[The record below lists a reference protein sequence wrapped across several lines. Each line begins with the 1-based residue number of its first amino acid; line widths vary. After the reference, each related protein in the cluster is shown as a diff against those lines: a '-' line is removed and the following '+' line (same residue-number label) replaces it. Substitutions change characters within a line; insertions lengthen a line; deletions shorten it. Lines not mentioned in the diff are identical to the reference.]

1 MGNKQNK
8 NENKHFNKNM
18 HIKSMNELKKDKNS
32 ENKDKDRYKFNIL
45 FIGESGIGAKTSLIK
60 RLIEGKFI
68 ELKEQ
73 EKRYEKCENLFF
85 EKEDKKIILYLID
98 TNGKKE
104 RRNFVNDYFQNADCI
119 IMGYNVTNE
128 QNFQEIVDYWY
139 KKVQELSKTNLI
151 YLLGNKIDLQ
161 GDIKV
166 REEEAK
172 IFADSKKI
180 KYFPIS
186 VKNNI
191 NIDEFLYDLKANL
204 DIDKHIIYNN
214 GINEIFYGNPS
225 KKTYRIV
232 FLGECAIGSKST
244 LINVLVYHKFD
255 YSSACNGSCLKV
267 IDLKNDKK
275 LTLDLWDTP
284 GQEKYKAL
292 CKFYILMSD
301 VIVLGYDVT
310 RRETYDSVIN
320 FWFKEV
326 KEYSNTSLVYLLGNK
341 IDLVNER
348 NVPRTE
354 ARNFCEAAN
363 VR

>member
-1 MGNKQNK
+1 M
-8 NENKHFNKNM
+8 
-18 HIKSMNELKKDKNS
+18 
-32 ENKDKDRYKFNIL
+32 
-45 FIGESGIGAKTSLIK
+45 
-60 RLIEGKFI
+60 
-68 ELKEQ
+68 
-73 EKRYEKCENLFF
+73 
-85 EKEDKKIILYLID
+85 
-98 TNGKKE
+98 
-104 RRNFVNDYFQNADCI
+104 
-119 IMGYNVTNE
+119 
-128 QNFQEIVDYWY
+128 
-139 KKVQELSKTNLI
+139 
-151 YLLGNKIDLQ
+151 
-161 GDIKV
+161 
-166 REEEAK
+166 
-172 IFADSKKI
+172 
-180 KYFPIS
+180 
-186 VKNNI
+186 
-191 NIDEFLYDLKANL
+191 
-204 DIDKHIIYNN
+204 
-214 GINEIFYGNPS
+214 
-225 KKTYRIV
+225 
-232 FLGECAIGSKST
+232 
-244 LINVLVYHKFD
+244 
-255 YSSACNGSCLKV
+255 KV